1 MLRGYINMS
10 LKITHTV
17 IIILSIMLTGF
28 FSYAMMKDVNQSYST
43 IFSVAGILS
52 TVALSYYLITIIKK
66 FKTL

>member
-1 MLRGYINMS
+1 
-10 LKITHTV
+10 
-17 IIILSIMLTGF
+17 MLTGF

>member
-1 MLRGYINMS
+1 MS